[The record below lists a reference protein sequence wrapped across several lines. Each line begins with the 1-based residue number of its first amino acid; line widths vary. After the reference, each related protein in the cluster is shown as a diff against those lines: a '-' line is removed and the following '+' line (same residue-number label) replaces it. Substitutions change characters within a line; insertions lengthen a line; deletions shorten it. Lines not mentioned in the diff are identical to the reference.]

1 MTTAPRTALSTQPEA
16 VDDFVRNF
24 LVRMGMKKTMQQFQV
39 EWHTLSSSGRIKT
52 NESGYLP
59 DVVKHNEEL
68 SEKMKLLESE
78 VDRYRKSA
86 EYVLVHSNGSNA
98 PCAASCRK
106 AREEFIK
113 MKKERD
119 YHRQHHNRIGQEKN
133 NLVSLVKRYVDTQE
147 LKFLLEC

>member
-1 MTTAPRTALSTQPEA
+1 
-16 VDDFVRNF
+16 
-24 LVRMGMKKTMQQFQV
+24 MGMKKTMQQFQI
-39 EWHTLSSSGRIKT
+39 EWHNLSSSGRIKT

-86 EYVLVHSNGSNA
+86 EQINKYSKQKEKRNNFLYFVF
-98 PCAASCRK
+98 RK
-106 AREEFIK
+106 AREEFVK

-119 YHRQHHNRIGQEKN
+119 YHRQHHNRIAQEKN
-133 NLVSLVKRYVDTQE
+133 NLVTFVKRY
-147 LKFLLEC
+147 

>member
-1 MTTAPRTALSTQPEA
+1 MATAPRATLSTQPEA

-24 LVRMGMKKTMQQFQV
+24 LVRMDMKKTMQQFQV
-39 EWHTLSSSGRIKT
+39 EWHMLSSSGRIKT

-86 EYVLVHSNGSNA
+86 EYVLVRRSLDWIELNMLYLVG
-98 PCAASCRK
+98 K
-106 AREEFIK
+106 RERNSSK
-113 MKKERD
+113 
-119 YHRQHHNRIGQEKN
+119 
-133 NLVSLVKRYVDTQE
+133 
-147 LKFLLEC
+147 